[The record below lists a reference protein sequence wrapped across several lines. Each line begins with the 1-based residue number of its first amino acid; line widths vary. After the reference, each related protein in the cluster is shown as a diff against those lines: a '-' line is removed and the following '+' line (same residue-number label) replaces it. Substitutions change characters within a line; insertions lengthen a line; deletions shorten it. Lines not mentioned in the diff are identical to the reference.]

1 MSYRTHKGPTSIV
14 KIIVKIIEVSVSVV
28 NEKNDTNLQQNGC
41 LAQQMS
47 LNKNMF
53 VELE

>member
-28 NEKNDTNLQQNGC
+28 NEKMTPTYNKTDVL
-41 LAQQMS
+41 
-47 LNKNMF
+47 LNKCH
-53 VELE
+53 